1 LLGDIWPEDAGVI
14 AEPDWQHAFSNPQL
28 KMHLYSKQAARAGRK
43 MGHFT
48 LINAS
53 LDEAIKQA
61 MQVRADLHIGE

>member
-1 LLGDIWPEDAGVI
+1 
-14 AEPDWQHAFSNPQL
+14 
-28 KMHLYSKQAARAGRK
+28 